1 MQRVFPSVYYIVAR
15 FETQTLTEW
24 KLGGILYIYY
34 YFTGSQGVFTYYM
47 FLMNNPSVK
56 FQYEVKGTKSTTFS
70 FHTFKSN
77 LSLQTYQVTRG
88 QG

>member
-1 MQRVFPSVYYIVAR
+1 MQRVFPSVHYIVAR

-24 KLGGILYIYY
+24 KLGAASEEII
-34 YFTGSQGVFTYYM
+34 GVFIDRRNT
-47 FLMNNPSVK
+47 LHLLLLHWLAVK

-70 FHTFKSN
+70 FHTLKSN